1 MEPLASTKFQR
12 VKEIDFGRG
21 IAVFLMIFVHTLW
34 MYADAV
40 TQYESLFGHVIHT
53 LGKGTSAFLVLMG
66 MSLILA
72 HSSLKDNLVRA
83 LLLLALGYFM
93 NFLKF
98 IVPISLFGTMPE
110 SFIEAYGWNS
120 PLETWQYFYLLSTGD
135 ILQLAGISLLII
147 AVIKK
152 YFDYGPVY
160 FSLGLFIMLT
170 SQWLRGLSSD
180 ISELQYLNRLLFS
193 DHYQVYF
200 PVFPWMSF
208 ILFGMFMGKIY
219 VRMRNQLEQFYHYT
233 FISAIILIV
242 LGFILAYANY
252 EYHIANFF
260 HHGPGGTLYL
270 MGITLLLYWVIY
282 RLVRFV
288 QDGPIIKGLEY
299 LSKNV
304 TSLYI
309 IQWTLICWG
318 MGIVGFQTLNAWQT
332 LAMMP
337 VMLCLTLLA
346 QVAINQCKS
355 TIKRLMSKP
364 INHQQKS
371 LKS

>member
-1 MEPLASTKFQR
+1 MEPPANTKIQR

-21 IAVFLMIFVHTLW
+21 IAVFLMVFVHTLW
-34 MYADAV
+34 MYADPA
-40 TQYESLFGHVIHT
+40 TQYQSLFGQVIHT

-66 MSLILA
+66 MSLVIA
-72 HSSLKDNLVRA
+72 SCSLTENLKRA
-83 LLLLALGYFM
+83 LLLLGLGYFM

-98 IVPISLFGTMPE
+98 VVPISIFGTMPE
-110 SFIEAYGWNS
+110 SFIEAYGWSS
-120 PLETWQYFYLLSTGD
+120 PLQTWQYFYLLSTGD
-135 ILQLAGISLLII
+135 ILQLAGISLLMI
-147 AVIKK
+147 VFVQK
-152 YFDYGPVY
+152 YFDHEFVY
-160 FSLGLFIMLT
+160 LLLGLLIMLS
-170 SQWLRGLSSD
+170 SQWFRGLTLD
-180 ISELQYLNRLLFS
+180 TAALQYLSRLLFS

-208 ILFGMFMGKIY
+208 ILFGMFMGKLF
-219 VRMRNQLEQFYHYT
+219 VRMQNRQEQFYHYVV
-233 FISAIILIV
+233 ISALTLMM

-270 MGITLLLYWVIY
+270 MGITLLLYWGIY
-282 RLVRFV
+282 RLLKLVKN
-288 QDGPIIKGLEY
+288 GPVIKGLQY

-318 MGIVGFQTLNAWQT
+318 MGMVGFQTLNAWET

-337 VMLCLTLLA
+337 IMLCLTLLA
-346 QVAINQCKS
+346 QVAVNRFKAKLKGI
-355 TIKRLMSKP
+355 TSKP
-364 INHQQKS
+364 INDQEKAIQS
-371 LKS
+371 